1 MLIYIAK
8 RFFLALLVTLTVSI
22 ASFFLLHYAGDLAL
36 ALSGEGATEE
46 ELQQLRRNL
55 GLDRPV
61 AVQYAAWLEDAI
73 QGDFGQS
80 VFSGQKVSTMIRRRL
95 PTTLKLAGGA
105 FFIALLCGIPLGVLS
120 ATRPNSWLD
129 RSCLSVAVFGQSMP
143 GFFLGLLL
151 ILFFGVK
158 LKIMPISGADSWL
171 HFVMPVV
178 ALSVGHIPAIMRLTR
193 HGMIE
198 SLESDYIRT
207 ALAKGLTAPSV
218 LFKHALRNAALPVIA
233 LSAVT
238 LGHMLSGSVITE
250 SVFALDGVGLLAYE
264 SIRRNDFPVVQTVVF
279 MFCIYFTVLTFASD
293 MLNAFMDPRVRGN

>member
-36 ALSGEGATEE
+36 VLAGEGATEE
-46 ELQQLRRNL
+46 ELDTLRHNL

-61 AVQYAAWLEDAI
+61 IEQYIVWFGNVV
-73 QGDFGQS
+73 QGDFGES
-80 VFSGQKVSTMIRRRL
+80 IYSGQNVSTMIGRRM

-105 FFIALLCGIPLGVLS
+105 FIIALLCGIPLGILS
-120 ATRPNSWLD
+120 ATKPNSWLD

-151 ILFFGVK
+151 ILLFGVK

-171 HFVMPVV
+171 HFVMPVI

-207 ALAKGLTAPSV
+207 ALAKGLTSSSV
-218 LFKHALRNAALPVIA
+218 LFKHALRNAVLPVIA

-238 LGHMLSGSVITE
+238 LGHILSGSVITE

-293 MLNAFMDPRVRGN
+293 MLNAFLDPRIRGN